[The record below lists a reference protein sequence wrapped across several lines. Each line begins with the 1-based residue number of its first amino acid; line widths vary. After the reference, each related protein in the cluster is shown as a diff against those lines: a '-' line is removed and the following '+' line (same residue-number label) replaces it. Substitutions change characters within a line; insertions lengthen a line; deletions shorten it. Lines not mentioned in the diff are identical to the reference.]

1 MDSARSYDRLALR
14 CMELAEA
21 VEDPATQDQLVQ
33 LAELCARLAERAEEK
48 ARSYQAE
55 HHQAA

>member
-1 MDSARSYDRLALR
+1 MDSARSYHGLALR

-21 VEDPATQDQLVQ
+21 VEDPSTQDQLVQ
-33 LAELCARLAERAEEK
+33 LADLCTRLAERAEEK
-48 ARSYQAE
+48 ARAAQAE